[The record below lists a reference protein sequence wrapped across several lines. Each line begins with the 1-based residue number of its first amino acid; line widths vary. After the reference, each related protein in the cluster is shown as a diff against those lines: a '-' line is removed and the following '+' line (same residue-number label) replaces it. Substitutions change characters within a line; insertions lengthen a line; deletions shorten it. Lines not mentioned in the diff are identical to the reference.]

1 LEISGDS
8 PMRAF
13 AESLIAAV
21 GVDGP
26 IIVYGSFESTV
37 IKGLITFCPDLE
49 AKLNDILER
58 LVNLLPWLQNY
69 YYHPAMKGSWSIKA
83 VLPTVAPHLDYAQL
97 EDVQNG
103 TLAQLAY
110 MDIINPDTAQGVREQ
125 KIHNL
130 LKYCELDT
138 QAMLEVVRFFS

>member
-1 LEISGDS
+1 
-8 PMRAF
+8 
-13 AESLIAAV
+13 
-21 GVDGP
+21 
-26 IIVYGSFESTV
+26 
-37 IKGLITFCPDLE
+37 
-49 AKLNDILER
+49 
-58 LVNLLPWLQNY
+58 VNLLPWLQNH

-83 VLPTVAPHLDYAQL
+83 VLPTIAPHLDYSQL

-110 MDIINPDTAQGVREQ
+110 LDIINPATDPAEREQ

-138 QAMLEVVRFFS
+138 QAMMEVVKYFNV